1 VLCYNLSMS
10 KNIVLIGFMGVGKSL
25 AAKHLA
31 AKLAR
36 PILSTDE
43 LVVTQEGKS
52 IAQIFHDHG
61 EEYFR
66 QVEASVIES
75 LVDQKDLIID
85 CGGGI
90 ALNPRNIEILKKN
103 GIVFYLS
110 ATADEIYKN
119 VKDQKHRPLLNTPDP
134 KNKIAELLAKRRPF
148 YEQAD
153 YVIDADGKT
162 GEQLCVDILTLFKKT
177 CAK

>member
-1 VLCYNLSMS
+1 MS

-25 AAKHLA
+25 AAQHLA
-31 AKLAR
+31 DKLSR

-43 LVVTQEGKS
+43 LIVAQQGKS
-52 IAQIFHDHG
+52 IAQIFQDQG

-66 QVEASVIES
+66 QIEADIIES
-75 LVDQKDLIID
+75 LVDQKDVIID

-90 ALNPRNIEILKKN
+90 ALNPRNIELLKKN

-110 ATADEIYKN
+110 ATAEEIYKN
-119 VKDQKHRPLLNTPDP
+119 VKDHKHRPLLNTPDP
-134 KNKIAELLAKRRPF
+134 KNKIAQLLAARRPF
-148 YEQAD
+148 YEKAD

-162 GEQLCVDILTLFKKT
+162 GQQLCVDILTLFKKM
-177 CAK
+177 CVK

>member
-1 VLCYNLSMS
+1 MS

-25 AAKHLA
+25 AAKYLA

-36 PILSTDE
+36 PIISTDE
-43 LVVTQEGKS
+43 IIVQQQGKS
-52 IAQIFHDHG
+52 IAKIFADHG

-66 QVEASVIES
+66 QIEAQIVESIAEKKDVI
-75 LVDQKDLIID
+75 VD

-90 ALNPRNIEILKKN
+90 ALNPLNLESLKKN

-110 ATADEIYKN
+110 ASAQEIYKN

-134 KNKIAELLAKRRPF
+134 KNSITELLEKRRPF
-148 YEQAD
+148 YEKAD

-162 GEQLCVDILTLFKKT
+162 GQQLCVDILLIFNNIS
-177 CAK
+177 AK